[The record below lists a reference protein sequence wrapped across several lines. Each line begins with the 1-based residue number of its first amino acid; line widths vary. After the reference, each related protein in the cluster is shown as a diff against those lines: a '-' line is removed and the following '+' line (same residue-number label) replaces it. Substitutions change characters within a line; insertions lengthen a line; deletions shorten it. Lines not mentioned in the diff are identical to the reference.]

1 MPVGRL
7 EKQLDE
13 YFCRMLMMKRLK
25 LTPILIYAILIIVD
39 NLLYLPIWGGVSV
52 YFNQGALGN
61 VLSLVLIGISAV
73 CIVVERWVVWNRTC
87 GKRLVLIEVGL
98 VLVTTLF
105 YWLLL
110 LRLPF
115 PTLNRIL

>member
-1 MPVGRL
+1 
-7 EKQLDE
+7 
-13 YFCRMLMMKRLK
+13 MMKQLK

-73 CIVVERWVVWNRTC
+73 CIVVERWGVWNRTC
-87 GKRLVLIEVGL
+87 GKRLVLIEAGL
-98 VLVTTLF
+98 ILVTTLI

-110 LRLPF
+110 LSLPF

>member
-1 MPVGRL
+1 
-7 EKQLDE
+7 
-13 YFCRMLMMKRLK
+13 MKKAAIIITVILSSI
-25 LTPILIYAILIIVD
+25 TNIIISPILF
-39 NLLYLPIWGGVSV
+39 LL
-52 YFNQGALGN
+52 GALQSAYFSGMMGTT
-61 VLSLVLIGISAV
+61 VHATLVLIGISAV
-73 CIVVERWVVWNRTC
+73 CIVVERWIVWNRTC

-115 PTLNRIL
+115 PTLNRML

>member
-1 MPVGRL
+1 M
-7 EKQLDE
+7 
-13 YFCRMLMMKRLK
+13 FMMKRLK
-25 LTPILIYAILIIVD
+25 LTPLLIYAILIIVD
-39 NLLYLPIWGGVSV
+39 NLLYLPIWGG
-52 YFNQGALGN
+52 FNQGALGN

-115 PTLNRIL
+115 PTLNRML